1 MKIKTITRNLN
12 FNAAQRKPTSRYRVR
27 FGDAG
32 AFKILRV
39 RCVGGGEVQ
48 IYETSS
54 SSLPARKESIHFL
67 AEQSG
72 ESFVINWCGDAGDY
86 MVRKQ

>member
-12 FNAAQRKPTSRYRVR
+12 FNPQQRKPTSRYRVR

-32 AFKILRV
+32 TFKVLRV
-39 RCVGGGEVQ
+39 RCVSGGEVQ
-48 IYETSS
+48 IYEASAS
-54 SSLPARKESIHFL
+54 QLPAGKESVHFL
-67 AEQSG
+67 AEQNG